1 MASGIALAA
10 LSAVV
15 PASAS
20 TRAAPV
26 VTVVA
31 HGLNEPRHL
40 TYGPGGLYVA
50 DGGTGGTSCTKVDG
64 ASYCEGE
71 TGSVVLVGPS
81 GVKTVLAG
89 LPSAIDPD
97 EGPVGAAAVTF
108 DRGRLAVLFQDT
120 AVNPDGT
127 TSVRGP
133 GAGLLGKLLLA
144 VPFAG
149 QAGWS
154 AGPDIAAFA
163 AAHPQD
169 PATLGGPPG
178 QENGYDSD
186 PYDIVPYAGGYAI
199 ADGAANDVLWLSPSG
214 RLSVLDRLPT
224 EPETVPAGVLGP
236 NPVTVDA
243 QAVPDSLA
251 VGPDG
256 ALYVSSLPG
265 FPALPG
271 TSRIYR
277 LVPGHQ
283 PAVVVTGLTE
293 ATGIAFDRQGRLLV
307 TEIDTAGGLSSGSA
321 RGALLRVSRTGQV
334 STLPVTGLSQPTSVA
349 VGPDGSVYVDINGD
363 SSTAGSG
370 EVLKITG
377 LG

>member
-10 LSAVV
+10 LSAAV
-15 PASAS
+15 PANAS
-20 TRAAPV
+20 PGPV
-26 VTVVA
+26 VTIVA

-50 DGGTGGTSCTKVDG
+50 EGGAGGTSCTTVDG

-71 TGSVVLVGPS
+71 TGSVVLVESS
-81 GVKTVLAG
+81 GVKTVLGG

-97 EGPVGAAAVTF
+97 EGPVGLAAVTF

-120 AVNPDGT
+120 AVNQDGT

-154 AGPDIAAFA
+154 TGPDVAAFA

-178 QENGYDSD
+178 QESAYDSD
-186 PYDIVPYAGGYAI
+186 PYDIVPYDGGYAI

-214 RLSVLDRLPT
+214 SLSVLDRLPT

-236 NPVTVDA
+236 DPVTIDA

-256 ALYVSSLPG
+256 ALYVASLPG
-265 FPALPG
+265 FPSLPG

-277 LVPGHQ
+277 LMPGHK
-283 PAVVVTGLTE
+283 PAVVVAGLTE

-321 RGALLRVSRTGQV
+321 PGALLRVSRTGSV